1 MKTDFFKTEFNSKN
15 ISHAY
20 LFECKNSKDSHELV
34 DHFIKKILCISK
46 KENFLFCDECKSCK
60 SFDVNSNP
68 DYLEISPDDK
78 DKIGIGSLRG
88 DSDKNRGV
96 FNVLNETS
104 LISNAKIIKINCAE
118 KLNEEAQNYLLKIL
132 EEPPKNSHF
141 IILSSRP
148 YRLKKT
154 ILSRLIR
161 INLQRNKRQKDF
173 NGSKLDP
180 LFSEILFREY
190 DVDSLSDKEFISLQE
205 IFNET
210 IDSLESFSFTKNR
223 VLEIW
228 NDDYLNFRLNI
239 LKQNIFQTI
248 VDPYKETNH
257 KNSIITSALDG
268 ESLFLFL
275 EEIISLQALVA
286 NKVPVN
292 KKIQLDAIFDLI

>member
-1 MKTDFFKTEFNSKN
+1 MKADFFNKEFNLNN

-20 LFECKNSKDSHELV
+20 LFECKDFKESHKFTDV
-34 DHFIKKILCISK
+34 FIKKILCTSK
-46 KENFLFCDECKSCK
+46 GKSIFCDVCKSCK
-60 SFDVNSNP
+60 SFNGNSNP
-68 DYLEISPDDK
+68 DYLQIFPDDK

-88 DSDKNRGV
+88 DSDKNRGII
-96 FNVLNETS
+96 NVLNETS
-104 LISNAKIIKINCAE
+104 LISNAKVIKINCAE

-132 EEPPKNSHF
+132 EEPPKNSH
-141 IILSSRP
+141 IILLSSRP
-148 YRLKKT
+148 FRLKKT

-180 LFSEILFREY
+180 LFSEILYREY

-223 VLEIW
+223 VLETW

-239 LKQNIFQTI
+239 LKQNIFQAI
-248 VDPYKETNH
+248 LDLYKETNH
-257 KNSIITSALDG
+257 KNSIIISSLDG

>member
-1 MKTDFFKTEFNSKN
+1 M
-15 ISHAY
+15 
-20 LFECKNSKDSHELV
+20 
-34 DHFIKKILCISK
+34 
-46 KENFLFCDECKSCK
+46 
-60 SFDVNSNP
+60 
-68 DYLEISPDDK
+68 
-78 DKIGIGSLRG
+78 
-88 DSDKNRGV
+88 
-96 FNVLNETS
+96 
-104 LISNAKIIKINCAE
+104 
-118 KLNEEAQNYLLKIL
+118 
-132 EEPPKNSHF
+132 
-141 IILSSRP
+141 
-148 YRLKKT
+148 KKT

-223 VLEIW
+223 VLETW

-248 VDPYKETNH
+248 LDPYKETNH
-257 KNSIITSALDG
+257 KNSIITSSLDG

-275 EEIISLQALVA
+275 EEIISLQALIA